1 MEHIG
6 RIIVVEK
13 NKEDE
18 YKSICIC
25 PHCGERVEYGE
36 MMMISG
42 THCCPKCHD
51 ELYGTIEYLRKNH
64 YEAYTR
70 IGNNHEDEP
79 YKYNPNDEILSIL
92 KNHFYEEY
100 VIPSSL
106 EHSLLFR
113 LRGTPEYVKVKEW
126 LGTKWHS
133 EN

>member
-6 RIIVVEK
+6 RIKVIK
-13 NKEDE
+13 LNKEDE

-25 PHCGERVEYGE
+25 PHCGREAEYGE

-51 ELYGTIEYLRKNH
+51 ELFGTIQYLREHH

-79 YKYNPNDEILSIL
+79 YKWTLEEEILTIL
-92 KNHFYEEY
+92 KREMFNEHQSFD
-100 VIPSSL
+100 L
-106 EHSLLFR
+106 ECGWYDDSFSFSKTEQSEL
-113 LRGTPEYVKVKEW
+113 KEW
-126 LGTKWHS
+126 MKK
-133 EN
+133 

>member
-13 NKEDE
+13 NNEDE

-79 YKYNPNDEILSIL
+79 YKWTLEEEILTIL
-92 KNHFYEEY
+92 KREMFNENQCFDLDVGWYDDSFSFSKAEQSE
-100 VIPSSL
+100 L
-106 EHSLLFR
+106 N
-113 LRGTPEYVKVKEW
+113 EW
-126 LGTKWHS
+126 MKK
-133 EN
+133 